1 MTLKKL
7 AERKKSRLAEL
18 KEQLE
23 KNEVRSEDLA
33 TVQAEVTA
41 ISEDLKEIEAVEAEA
56 TEEKAEQ
63 VVEET
68 AEKEE
73 EVEEVEEVTVKD
85 NEQRAAIM
93 GAIGEALATR
103 SAHPTKRKEN
113 ELRSAFANFVI
124 GKINEVEARALGIEA
139 GNGSVTVPEVIA
151 SEVIAYAQE
160 ENLLRKYGTIH
171 RTKGDVKFPVL
182 VKKADAQGHKKE
194 RGLDEHI
201 QATGIEFDE
210 ILLNPSEFD
219 ALATVTKKLL
229 KMTGA
234 PVERIV
240 IDELK
245 KAYVRKETAYMF
257 NGDEKNNENAGALAK
272 KAVGYYEKVAVN
284 IDQEGWSQRL
294 FAELVKLKN
303 QPVTEVLRKS
313 MWIVNRA
320 ALTLLESMVDTTGR
334 PLLHVDATDGVSYKL
349 LGHKLDFTDAAD
361 AADASTPVFYFGDF
375 KAFHIQDVVGSME
388 IQKLTETYASTN
400 RVGFQIYNLLDGQLI
415 YSPFEPAVYRY
426 EIGQAAPPVDP
437 DAKGDK
443 DPSPQGPTTTTT
455 ETPTPAP
462 KAEFRALQLADVKQH
477 AQNNDVYTLTG
488 TNGIQSNGELAYGAT
503 GTNKSAI
510 YFDPKFT
517 KLTFKA
523 TRKHYWVVGN
533 MDTSGVNITLYGLG
547 ANANVANGVL
557 TDEGT
562 LSNIVAVNKPNAVGA
577 TGAITVTTQHTFAVG
592 ETYKI
597 ENTAN
602 DLKVYFLDDTSS
614 QYKLWYTLNKKF
626 AFTNDKQEKPVIHPQ
641 VVLGFAA
648 GISSGTEGTERVI
661 ADDVEIQN
669 V

>member
-7 AERKKSRLAEL
+7 AERKKARLAEL

-33 TVQAEVTA
+33 TVQAEVTS
-41 ISEDLKEIEAVEAEA
+41 ISEDLKEIEAVQSEAK
-56 TEEKAEQ
+56 EEKAEQ
-63 VVEET
+63 VVEES
-68 AEKEE
+68 AEKEEKEEVTE
-73 EVEEVEEVTVKD
+73 EVEEVKEVTVKD

-113 ELRSAFANFVI
+113 EIRSAFANFVI

-194 RGLDEHI
+194 RGLDEHV

-234 PVERIV
+234 PVEKIV

-245 KAYVRKETAYMF
+245 KAYVRKETEYMF
-257 NGDEKNNENAGALAK
+257 NGNEKDNENAGALAK

-284 IDQEGWSQRL
+284 VDQEGWSQRL

-334 PLLHVDATDGVSYKL
+334 PLLHVDATDGVTYKL

-426 EIGQAAPPVDP
+426 EIGQAAPVGGGD
-437 DAKGDK
+437 DA
-443 DPSPQGPTTTTT
+443 P
-455 ETPTPAP
+455 TPTPSGGGNGGSQPQTPPAAP
-462 KAEFRALQLADVKQH
+462 TVELRSIQTAELVKHANIASKTMTAAADGTVTTDSVTKYGP
-477 AQNNDVYTLTG
+477 DVAKTAFL
-488 TNGIQSNGELAYGAT
+488 ID
-503 GTNKSAI
+503 KSV
-510 YFDPKFT
+510 T
-517 KLTFKA
+517 EMTFKSTAKTNNAQWLVIGSDGNNA
-523 TRKHYWVVGN
+523 TLVALGN
-533 MDTSGVNITLYGLG
+533 VS
-547 ANANVANGVL
+547 NVANAVL
-557 TDEGT
+557 TTAGT
-562 LSNIVAVNKPNAVGA
+562 LDNVRSLPNKQADTALYTEVAASYTPEIGK
-577 TGAITVTTQHTFAVG
+577 
-592 ETYKI
+592 TYKVVNS
-597 ENTAN
+597 EDKTEVFYQA
-602 DLKVYFLDDTSS
+602 DGGQFQKWF
-614 QYKLWYTLNKKF
+614 TLNKASLGETVKYP
-626 AFTNDKQEKPVIHPQ
+626 AQ
-641 VVLGFAA
+641 LGFVF
-648 GISSGTEGTERVI
+648 GISQGNDSEANTLIRELKI
-661 ADDVEIQN
+661 KKA
-669 V
+669 